1 MPSDGGTGNG
11 ATLSGS
17 VSFTAGA
24 EMAEIRRIGFP
35 DIAVDDI
42 DVTSMGISTT
52 PTQFRSFVAGL
63 IDPGRIEIDLL
74 YAPANHSTILAAVAL
89 APETWTITLPAVG
102 TSPTSSYATKG
113 YIGGVS
119 GDIPQGS
126 EIVHT
131 VTIKCSGVPT
141 KA

>member
-11 ATLSGS
+11 ATLTGQSNLTSGI
-17 VSFTAGA
+17 
-24 EMAEIRRIGFP
+24 AEIRRIGFP
-35 DIAVDDI
+35 DLAVDDI
-42 DVTSMGISTT
+42 DVTSMGTSTT
-52 PTQFRSFVAGL
+52 PTTHRSFVPGL
-63 IDPGRIEIDLL
+63 IDPGRIEVDLL
-74 YAPANHSTILAAVAL
+74 YAPGNHSSVLAAVA
-89 APETWTITLPAVG
+89 ATPETWTILLPAVG

-113 YIGGVS
+113 YISGIS

-131 VTIKCSGVPT
+131 ITIKCSGVPT